1 MVFNTCNSTM
11 PNSITCLMNNDCP
24 ICYEKIGDTN
34 FTITSCGHKFCNPC
48 LFKHMDN
55 NNECPMC
62 RTEFTTKPR
71 KEIIYKRRKLSFE
84 NFAKIS
90 GELMTNF
97 SPDSPN
103 QNQFH
108 QESYQSLLNF
118 INDYPN
124 SSQEELE
131 ERINY
136 CINHIVY
143 QYGIKLMDKLE
154 IMDGPDNFSELI
166 EITNMIDFYRFRNTM
181 QQPTS
186 SDDEQEENSN
196 T

>member
-1 MVFNTCNSTM
+1 MVCSKCKSTGHNSRTCTM
-11 PNSITCLMNNDCP
+11 NDDCP
-24 ICYEKIGDTN
+24 ICLHKIGDTN
-34 FTITSCGHKFCNPC
+34 FTITQCGHKFCNPC
-48 LFKHMDN
+48 LFKHMEN
-55 NNECPMC
+55 HTTCPYC
-62 RTEFTTKPR
+62 RQVFADKPR

-84 NFAKIS
+84 NFSKIS
-90 GELMTNF
+90 GELLANF
-97 SPDSPN
+97 SPESPN

-118 INDYPN
+118 IHDYPN
-124 SSQEELE
+124 STQSELE

-154 IMDGPDNFSELI
+154 IMDGPENFSELT
-166 EITNMIDFYRFRNTM
+166 EITNMIDFYRFRSTI
-181 QQPTS
+181 QQDS
-186 SDDEQEENSN
+186 IADDSDSN